1 MPVPT
6 AQIIKLPLTAVNTLQ
21 PIVHHR
27 VPGTRYKLAPRGMT
41 RGPTGL
47 SSTLHVFNIKRSN
60 VARHYTL
67 VTN

>member
-21 PIVHHR
+21 PIVRHR
-27 VPGTRYKLAPRGMT
+27 VPDTRYKLAPRGIT

-47 SSTLHVFNIKRSN
+47 SSTLHVLPPNDPMLHVIVRW
-60 VARHYTL
+60 
-67 VTN
+67 